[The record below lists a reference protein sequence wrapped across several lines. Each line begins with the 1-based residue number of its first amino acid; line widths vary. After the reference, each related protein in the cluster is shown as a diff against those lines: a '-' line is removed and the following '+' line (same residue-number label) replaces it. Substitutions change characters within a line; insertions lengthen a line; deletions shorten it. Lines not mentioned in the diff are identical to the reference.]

1 VSNRL
6 ARLIK
11 QHESKG
17 DFTHA
22 LVSGLQL
29 EEAEQKLG
37 IKLPDQY
44 VDFLKQY
51 GHGGIA
57 GIEIIGIGINGNLL
71 FVNETLKYRKY
82 GLAANLVVIENCDE
96 WLYCIDCNTG
106 NVVSWSDGDVENSY
120 SSFDDFLLDRFAD
133 AIENL

>member
-1 VSNRL
+1 MSGRL

-11 QHESKG
+11 RYESKG
-17 DFTHA
+17 DFTYA
-22 LVSGLQL
+22 SVSEFQL
-29 EEAEQKLG
+29 KEAEQKLG
-37 IKLPDQY
+37 VKLPAQY
-44 VDFLKQY
+44 IDFLKQY

-57 GIEIIGIGINGNLL
+57 GIEIIGVGINGNLL

-82 GLAANLVVIENCDE
+82 GLAVNLIVVENCDE

>member
-1 VSNRL
+1 MNDQLVD
-6 ARLIK
+6 LIK
-11 QHESKG
+11 KYESKG

-22 LVSGLQL
+22 LVSEYQL
-29 EEAEQKLG
+29 KEAEQRLG
-37 IKLPDQY
+37 VKLPSQY

-57 GIEIIGIGINGNLL
+57 GIEVIGVSVNGNLL

-82 GLAANLVVIENCDE
+82 GLAANLIVVENCDE

-106 NVVSWSDGDVENSY
+106 NVISWSDGDIEDSY
-120 SSFDDFLLDRFAD
+120 SSFDDFLLDRFTD
-133 AIENL
+133 AIENI

>member
-1 VSNRL
+1 MNDQLVG
-6 ARLIK
+6 LIK
-11 QHESKG
+11 KYESKG

-22 LVSGLQL
+22 LVSEWQL

-37 IKLPDQY
+37 VKLPAQY

-57 GIEIIGIGINGNLL
+57 GIEVMGVGINGNLL

-106 NVVSWSDGDVENSY
+106 NVISWSDGDCEYSY
-120 SSFDDFLLDRFAD
+120 LCFDDFLLDRFAD

>member
-1 VSNRL
+1 MNDQLVG
-6 ARLIK
+6 LIK
-11 QHESKG
+11 KYESKG

-22 LVSGLQL
+22 LVSEWQL

-37 IKLPDQY
+37 VKLPAQY

-57 GIEIIGIGINGNLL
+57 GIEVMGVGINGNLL
-71 FVNETLKYRKY
+71 FVNETLKYRKD

-106 NVVSWSDGDVENSY
+106 NVISWSDGDCEYSY
-120 SSFDDFLLDRFAD
+120 SCFDDFILDRFAD